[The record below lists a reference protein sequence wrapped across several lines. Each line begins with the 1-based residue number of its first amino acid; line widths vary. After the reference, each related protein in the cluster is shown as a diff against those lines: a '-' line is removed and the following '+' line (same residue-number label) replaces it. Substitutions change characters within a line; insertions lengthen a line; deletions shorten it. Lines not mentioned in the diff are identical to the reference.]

1 VIPFNRPFVSGK
13 EVVNIQRVIE
23 NGKFSAGGRYSSLCE
38 IFFQQRWGF
47 RKALLTSSCTSA
59 LEMAALLLRIGPG
72 DEIIMP
78 SYTFVST
85 ANAFLLRGAKVLFAD
100 SSASSPNMEAEQ
112 IEPLITS
119 RTRVIVLVH
128 YAGIAC
134 DMDPIMALASRY
146 GIAVVEDAA
155 HAQDA
160 YYKGRALGSFGQLA
174 AFSFHETKNITAGE
188 AGMLVI
194 NDESYIQKAE
204 ILHDKGTNRASFIRG
219 QVAKYEWMDI
229 GSSFAP
235 SEITAAFLFAQL
247 EMIAD
252 VTAKRLQLV
261 TWYYDRLAFLA
272 RKGCYRL
279 PEMPDYSSGNGHIV
293 YLLCRNRSERDGL
306 IDFLKS
312 KYIQAAFHYQALH
325 ESPFFSRHYEG
336 VKLPHAVL
344 FSDCL
349 VRLPVYYLL
358 SKDEVNL
365 VADAI
370 EEFYHSLK
378 P

>member
-1 VIPFNRPFVSGK
+1 VIPFNKPFVSGN
-13 EVVNIQRVIE
+13 EAVNIQRVIE
-23 NGKFSAGGRYSSLCE
+23 DGKFSAGGEYSSLCE

-47 RKALLTSSCTSA
+47 NKTLLTNSCTSA
-59 LEMAALLLRIGPG
+59 LEMAALLLGIGSD

-78 SYTFVST
+78 AYTFVST

-100 SSASSPNMEAEQ
+100 SSAASPNMEVEQ
-112 IEPLITS
+112 IKPLISS
-119 RTRVIVLVH
+119 RTRAIVIVH
-128 YAGIAC
+128 YGGIAC
-134 DMDPIMALASRY
+134 DMDPIMALASMY

-155 HAQDA
+155 HAHDA
-160 YYKGRALGSFGQLA
+160 YYKGKPLGSFGQLA

-188 AGMLVI
+188 AGLLVI
-194 NDESYIQKAE
+194 NDESFVQKAE

-247 EMIAD
+247 EMIET
-252 VTAKRLQLV
+252 VTVKRRQLV
-261 TWYYDRLAFLA
+261 TWYYDRLTTLA

-279 PEMPDYSSGNGHIV
+279 PEIPNYSSGNGHIV
-293 YLLCRNRSERDGL
+293 YLLCRSKSERDGL

-312 KYIQAAFHYQALH
+312 KQIQASFHYQALH
-325 ESPFFSRHYEG
+325 ESPFFSRYYDG
-336 VKLPHAVL
+336 VKLPQAML
-344 FSDCL
+344 YSDCL
-349 VRLPVYYLL
+349 VRLPVYYLMT
-358 SKDEVNL
+358 KGEVNQ
-365 VADAI
+365 VADVI
-370 EEFYHSLK
+370 EQFYHQLM